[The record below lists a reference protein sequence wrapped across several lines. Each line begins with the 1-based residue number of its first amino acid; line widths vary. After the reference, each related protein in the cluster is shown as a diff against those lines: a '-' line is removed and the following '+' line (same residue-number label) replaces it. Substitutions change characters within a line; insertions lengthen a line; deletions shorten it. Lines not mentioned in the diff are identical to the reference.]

1 MTEHLDVTESDVVLV
16 GAGIMSMT
24 LAVFLKELQPSLKVA
39 MFETLEAEALESSN
53 AWNNAGTGHA
63 ALCELN
69 YTPMDSQG
77 HVDDR
82 QGAGGQCRVR
92 SLSPALDLSGQE
104 GRDRLSWILHPS
116 GPAYEL
122 RQGRRQCRLPE
133 ETACGAH
140 GPSHLRGHAVFGGQA
155 EDQGMGPTRHG
166 GTRTPTKSSPPPI
179 CPSAPM

>member
-77 HVDDR
+77 HVEIDKALEVNVEFD
-82 QGAGGQCRVR
+82 
-92 SLSPALDLSGQE
+92 LSPALDLSGEE
-104 GRDRLSWILHPS
+104 GRDRLPRILHPS
-116 GPAYEL
+116 GSAYEL
-122 RQGRRQCRLPE
+122 RQGRRQCGLPE
-133 ETACGAH
+133 ETACGAY
-140 GPSHLRGHAVFGGQA
+140 GPSHL
-155 EDQGMGPTRHG
+155 
-166 GTRTPTKSSPPPI
+166 
-179 CPSAPM
+179 